1 MHRLSHSLLIDFSL
15 RFCYILL
22 FKTSLYFTKLSTST
36 SPTLSTMAK
45 MDLPP
50 EFVFEHKPREPAVVL
65 SDNSSASSEVEPDDA
80 ARGSPSDPEKSLKRK
95 VVTFANE
102 PDLPEQEYSDE
113 EADEDEQ
120 QRYMKMRYK
129 RSASLPSI
137 ELNRELAKKI
147 RRMLKDEE
155 TNEEDTF
162 ARQLTDM
169 KLSQDVDKS
178 TSEVKYEYEFIHG
191 QVLQVRLGDITEE
204 CADIIVNEANGNL
217 NHTSGLASVLVQKG
231 GKEIQ
236 VMSDRWVRKHGP
248 VTPGQVAVTEA
259 GQLPCKWLIH
269 AVGPIWRGGNWRED
283 SELWDSM
290 WNCLVWASKLHA
302 TSIAIPTLG
311 ATFSGFQ
318 KERCAYLLVD
328 CIAKFFNKHPKTK
341 LKEIRI
347 VNHTQ
352 VVTDAVVFEVVGKFT
367 SGCETS
373 ESENASSEDEAYDE
387 DEDEEEE
394 EEEDDEEYEGDE
406 DPTLATS
413 SSAPRNGNPA
423 GPSFPPGIQAKW
435 LPTWRR
441 QSIA

>member
-1 MHRLSHSLLIDFSL
+1 
-15 RFCYILL
+15 
-22 FKTSLYFTKLSTST
+22 
-36 SPTLSTMAK
+36 MAK

-50 EFVFEHKPREPAVVL
+50 EFVFEHQGKENTLP
-65 SDNSSASSEVEPDDA
+65 SNDNSSASEVEPDDA

-95 VVTFANE
+95 HNKVVTFANE

-113 EADEDEQ
+113 EDIDEDEQ
-120 QRYMKMRYK
+120 QRYMKLRYK

-155 TNEEDTF
+155 SNEEENLHK
-162 ARQLTDM
+162 QLTDL
-169 KLSQDVDKS
+169 KLNREGLDDKS
-178 TSEVKYEYEFIHG
+178 TSEVKYEYEFAHG

-204 CADIIVNEANGNL
+204 YTDIIVNESNGNL
-217 NHTSGLASVLVQKG
+217 SHTSGVAGVLSQKG
-231 GKEIQ
+231 GKEVQ
-236 VMSDRWVRKHGP
+236 LQSDRWVRKHGP
-248 VTPGQVAVTEA
+248 VPPGQVAVTEA

-269 AVGPIWRGGNWRED
+269 TVGPIWRGGNWRED
-283 SELWDSM
+283 SELWDAM

-302 TSIAIPTLG
+302 RSIAIPAIG

-328 CIAKFFNKHPKTK
+328 CIAKFFHKHPKTK
-341 LKEIRI
+341 LQEIRI
-347 VNHTQ
+347 VNHSD

-367 SGCETS
+367 SGCDTS
-373 ESENASSEDEAYDE
+373 ESENFSSDYEEE
-387 DEDEEEE
+387 DEDD
-394 EEEDDEEYEGDE
+394 EDDDNFDE
-406 DPTLATS
+406 DAPREDDGENQPTPTPTLNTS
-413 SSAPRNGNPA
+413 STTTAMP
-423 GPSFPPGIQAKW
+423 PSSQAKW